1 MSNDS
6 SYGSAVIDKDKASL
20 YGSVFSTREG
30 TLVVEDLLSFVG
42 YYGDPF
48 VAGDPCITAYN
59 CGQRRVVARILNL
72 LGKGHAIDMIKSRH
86 ERLDIDG

>member
-1 MSNDS
+1 MNKNN
-6 SYGSAVIDKDKASL
+6 VIDKEKSSL
-20 YGSVFSTREG
+20 YNSVFSTQEG
-30 TLVVEDLLSFVG
+30 NTVLEDLISFVG

-72 LGKGHAIDMIKSRH
+72 LGRGHAIDMIKSHH
-86 ERLDIDG
+86 ERQNING